1 MEFIEL
7 AVRIHLDHFDAPRG
21 ADPDAWFV
29 MAKADGTACAP
40 SPQPTAT
47 VAVHAAV
54 TARPGFAKPSVG
66 IFATTLR
73 GPTGPVLAHTRFAT
87 LVFAVAA
94 LDHGANA
101 RRDIDVVRSR
111 VIAESKRRLGN
122 ELRDIAQEVLAGS
135 IPSLAEVRKRLDSQ
149 FDADEF
155 TSVVDDVG
163 RGLVS
168 RNVDTVPTFPDLLA
182 HAIDGVPIDVPLRRV
197 DGKVRSR
204 LTGVVERTD
213 IHEPPTI
220 GLACLGDGRLR
231 ICGRSAGKRAFT
243 HERSATGVW
252 GSASALGDTALSSG
266 VTVATG
272 TDGARTYAVARGLDR
287 TIRIKLP
294 DSGDS
299 WDRLP
304 GGKFA
309 TGAGVACSADGSR
322 VYVAATAEDGN
333 VHATIG
339 FDGGA
344 RWTDWMPTGVRSI
357 ASPALA
363 CSADGA
369 TLFLATLGE
378 DRRLYESVVD
388 TRQSDLRPTAG
399 TRIGSLRFRS
409 APGCACSGD
418 GARRWIGAVGDDGQL
433 RVGGPG
439 RAGWSEL
446 GEVISAPALACSTD
460 GKRLHVAAID
470 KALRLRHR
478 SSTDGGAGWPKP
490 HGVSWEVL
498 RENAAWF

>member
-1 MEFIEL
+1 M
-7 AVRIHLDHFDAPRG
+7 
-21 ADPDAWFV
+21 
-29 MAKADGTACAP
+29 
-40 SPQPTAT
+40 
-47 VAVHAAV
+47 
-54 TARPGFAKPSVG
+54 
-66 IFATTLR
+66 
-73 GPTGPVLAHTRFAT
+73 
-87 LVFAVAA
+87 
-94 LDHGANA
+94 
-101 RRDIDVVRSR
+101 
-111 VIAESKRRLGN
+111 
-122 ELRDIAQEVLAGS
+122 
-135 IPSLAEVRKRLDSQ
+135 
-149 FDADEF
+149 
-155 TSVVDDVG
+155 
-163 RGLVS
+163 
-168 RNVDTVPTFPDLLA
+168 
-182 HAIDGVPIDVPLRRV
+182 
-197 DGKVRSR
+197 
-204 LTGVVERTD
+204 
-213 IHEPPTI
+213 
-220 GLACLGDGRLR
+220 
-231 ICGRSAGKRAFT
+231 
-243 HERSATGVW
+243 
-252 GSASALGDTALSSG
+252 
-266 VTVATG
+266 
-272 TDGARTYAVARGLDR
+272 
-287 TIRIKLP
+287 
-294 DSGDS
+294 
-299 WDRLP
+299 
-304 GGKFA
+304 
-309 TGAGVACSADGSR
+309 
-322 VYVAATAEDGN
+322 AATAKDGN

-478 SSTDGGAGWPKP
+478 SSTDGKRLHVAAIDKALRLRHRSSTDGGAGWPKP

>member
-29 MAKADGTACAP
+29 IAKADGTACAP

-54 TARPGFAKPSVG
+54 TARPGYAKPSVG

-122 ELRDIAQEVLAGS
+122 ELRDIAQEVLGGS

-155 TSVVDDVG
+155 TSVVDEVG

-168 RNVDTVPTFPDLLA
+168 RNVDTVLTFPDLLA

-213 IHEPPTI
+213 IREPPTI

-231 ICGRSAGKRAFT
+231 IYGRSAGKRAFT

-304 GGKFA
+304 GGEIRDRC
-309 TGAGVACSADGSR
+309 GRR
-322 VYVAATAEDGN
+322 VLGRRKP
-333 VHATIG
+333 G
-339 FDGGA
+339 LRGG
-344 RWTDWMPTGVRSI
+344 
-357 ASPALA
+357 
-363 CSADGA
+363 
-369 TLFLATLGE
+369 
-378 DRRLYESVVD
+378 DRQGRKRPRHHRL
-388 TRQSDLRPTAG
+388 
-399 TRIGSLRFRS
+399 
-409 APGCACSGD
+409 
-418 GARRWIGAVGDDGQL
+418 
-433 RVGGPG
+433 
-439 RAGWSEL
+439 
-446 GEVISAPALACSTD
+446 
-460 GKRLHVAAID
+460 
-470 KALRLRHR
+470 
-478 SSTDGGAGWPKP
+478 
-490 HGVSWEVL
+490 
-498 RENAAWF
+498 